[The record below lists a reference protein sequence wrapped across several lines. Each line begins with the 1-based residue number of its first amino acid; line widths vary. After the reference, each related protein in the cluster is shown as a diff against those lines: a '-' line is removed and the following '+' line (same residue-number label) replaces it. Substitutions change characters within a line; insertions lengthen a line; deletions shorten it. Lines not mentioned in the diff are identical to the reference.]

1 MNFTVLDWVIFIG
14 LFVLLTSMS
23 FFLKRFAKGVAGFL
37 VAGRNV
43 GRYLGLESDSMAGL
57 GAVTILA
64 LWQMV
69 YSSGFV
75 GILWYLLMPTA
86 AAFVALTGF
95 AIYRFRQTRA
105 MTLGQFVEM
114 RYSKKTRI
122 LFGIA
127 AFTAGVI
134 NMGVFPAAGAHFFVN
149 YCGLPDR
156 IITTDPVPLFAG
168 IVIPGLEISLMAT
181 AIMLVLVTAAVIIC
195 FNGGQVTLIVTNFV
209 QALFVN
215 VMLITIMFAIYKM
228 FTWEQFAEA
237 YLAAVDL
244 SAVNLSA
251 IDLSKVDLS
260 VIDLSAAYLSSVD
273 LSAVDL
279 SAVDLSSVDLSA
291 IDLSSVDLSAVN
303 ISAIDLSSVELSAD
317 YLTAVDLSAVNL
329 SALDLSVVDLSAV
342 NLSAV
347 DLSAVD
353 LSVADLSALDLST
366 VNLSAVNLSNVDL
379 SAVDLSVLSP
389 EKGKPMAETLL
400 HPFSSQRVEGFDK
413 TFFMIGIFTMA
424 YWVISWAP
432 NTLVTSSASGAHEAK
447 MMRVM
452 VEIKKLVY
460 VGLGIG
466 VLPLAVFVL
475 MNHPDFADKAAA
487 VQNVV
492 DNIPNKQI
500 GSQMMTPAALQFIV
514 PKGILGAFAGFV
526 LFAFL
531 STHTSYLLAWGGGL
545 IQDVVIPIRGKALEP
560 KKHMKFIRTSVLCVA
575 VYIVL
580 FSTFFKQQ
588 ENLLMFLA
596 LTGGIYL
603 SSAVILIGGLYW
615 KRGTTKA
622 AICAMIAGVAV
633 SIVGLTVTY
642 GFVDEEGINTIIGP
656 YGHKITLCVFIGFC
670 VSLVLFGLL
679 NLKRKSFIGACVSIV
694 PGAVFGVLCMI
705 YREKIN
711 PEFSG
716 KLIMFHASLISIAVY
731 LIVSELTSAQAVN
744 YDKMFNRSAEEI
756 ELRKTRKWWQF
767 GPEVPKSDRILIP
780 CIYGGIFTFVVAF
793 VGTWIYCTRNEVSP
807 ETWLKFW
814 HVFVYTMFILGVAFM
829 IWVITGGFRD
839 LFRMFKN
846 LKSQEADESDD
857 GSV

>member
-1 MNFTVLDWVIFIG
+1 MNFSVLDWTIFIG

-69 YSSGFV
+69 YNSGFV
-75 GILWYLLMPTA
+75 GIMWYLLMPTA

-122 LFGIA
+122 LFGFA

-156 IITTDPVPLFAG
+156 IITTDPIPLFAG
-168 IVIPGLEISLMAT
+168 MSIPGLEISLMAT
-181 AIMLVLVTAAVIIC
+181 TLMLILVGAAVIIC
-195 FNGGQVTLIVTNFV
+195 FNGGQVTLVVTNFV

-228 FTWEQFAEA
+228 FTWEQFSEA
-237 YLAAVDL
+237 Y
-244 SAVNLSA
+244 
-251 IDLSKVDLS
+251 
-260 VIDLSAAYLSSVD
+260 
-273 LSAVDL
+273 LSAVD
-279 SAVDLSSVDLSA
+279 SA
-291 IDLSSVDLSAVN
+291 
-303 ISAIDLSSVELSAD
+303 
-317 YLTAVDLSAVNL
+317 T
-329 SALDLSVVDLSAV
+329 
-342 NLSAV
+342 
-347 DLSAVD
+347 
-353 LSVADLSALDLST
+353 
-366 VNLSAVNLSNVDL
+366 
-379 SAVDLSVLSP
+379 
-389 EKGKPMAETLL
+389 GKPMAETLL
-400 HPFSSQRVEGFDK
+400 HPFSSERVEGFDK
-413 TFFMIGIFTMA
+413 TFFLIGIFTMA

-475 MNHPDFADKAAA
+475 MHHPDFADQAAA

-560 KKHMKFIRTSVLCVA
+560 KKHMRFIRTSVLCVA

-622 AICAMIAGVAV
+622 AICAMITGAMV
-633 SIVGLTVTY
+633 SIVGLIVTY
-642 GFVDEEGINTIIGP
+642 GFVNEEGKNTIIVP
-656 YGHKITLCVFIGFC
+656 YGHVITLCVFIGFC
-670 VSLVLFGLL
+670 VSLVVFGLL
-679 NLKRKSFIGACVSIV
+679 NLRRKSFVGAGVSIV
-694 PGAVFGVLCMI
+694 PGAVLAALCFI
-705 YREKIN
+705 YRDKVN

-716 KLIMFHASLISIAVY
+716 QLIMFHASLISIAVY
-731 LIVSELTSAQAVN
+731 LVVSELTSAASVN
-744 YDKMFNRSAEEI
+744 YDIMFNRSEAEI
-756 ELRKTRKWWQF
+756 ELRKTGRWWQF

-780 CIYGGIFTFVVAF
+780 CIYGGIFTFVTAF
-793 VGTWIYCTRNEVSP
+793 VGTWIYCTKNEVSP
-807 ETWLKFW
+807 EAWLKFW
-814 HVFVYTMFILGVAFM
+814 HVFVYTMFILGVGFM

-846 LKSQEADESDD
+846 LNAQETDETDD
-857 GSV
+857 GTVE